1 MQLKEIKESMAL
13 LLEKKKRW
21 GQNIIIKKNG
31 VEL

>member
-1 MQLKEIKESMAL
+1 MQLKEIKESMVL

-21 GQNIIIKKNG
+21 GQNIIIKQNG

>member
-1 MQLKEIKESMAL
+1 MAL

-21 GQNIIIKKNG
+21 GQNIIIKQNG

>member
-1 MQLKEIKESMAL
+1 MQLKEIKESMTL

-21 GQNIIIKKNG
+21 GQNIIIKQNG